1 MPSSREPGRD
11 AGKARRANESSL
23 SSAVADRIVGLLEEG
38 PRTPAGWRE
47 AMAWLAKESGAVV
60 YPTLLFVLTQL
71 DFADEPAREHWER
84 ILRQW
89 EELNRRVPAK
99 VDLRVAVLQY
109 FLRSQRKLH
118 NPAIVEIKILRR
130 TQASAIYDELTR
142 LYNYRYFQDRVVS
155 ETRRAL
161 RYDHSLTLLMI
172 DADDFKA
179 FNDTRGHLAG
189 NMALRR
195 LASVLRKTVREVD
208 VAARYGG
215 EEFAVLL
222 PNTPKLAA
230 LKLAEKLRQ
239 AVEKA
244 GIGRDDAGQGR
255 PLTVSVGVAALPGD
269 AANAQELVDRADSAL
284 YIAKS
289 MGKNCVKPFSDERR
303 EHTRLDAAVSGFF
316 SVLAKER
323 HPLATTNVS
332 EGGILFHSAE
342 PLPSGSM
349 LRLQLSL
356 PPAGEPVECAVKV
369 LRVIGARGGF
379 EIGTQILHMPRL
391 HQRRFRQF
399 LKQLK
404 AGEIAA
410 TPAARRRKAGT
421 NGDVAAT
428 PKQTKTAADEAAE
441 LFDDTLPLIPIN

>member
-1 MPSSREPGRD
+1 LKKEQ
-11 AGKARRANESSL
+11 AGKERSAAARAENGLTST
-23 SSAVADRIVGLLEEG
+23 VAERIIGMLEEG

-47 AMAWLAKESGAVV
+47 AMSWLAKESGPEV
-60 YPTLLFVLTQL
+60 YPALLFVLTQL
-71 DFADEPAREHWER
+71 DFENEPAREHWDN

-89 EELNRRVPAK
+89 EDLNKRIPEK

-118 NPAIVEIKILRR
+118 NPAIVEIKLLKR

-155 ETRRAL
+155 EVRRAM
-161 RYDHSLTLLMI
+161 RYDHALTLMMI
-172 DADDFKA
+172 DVDDFKA

-195 LASVLRKTVREVD
+195 LASVLRKSVREVD

-215 EEFAVLL
+215 EEFAILL
-222 PNTPKLAA
+222 PSTPKLAA
-230 LKLAEKLRQ
+230 LKLAEKLRS

-244 GIGRDDAGQGR
+244 GIGKDAPGASGKA
-255 PLTVSVGVAALPGD
+255 LSVSIGVASLPGD
-269 AANAQELVDRADSAL
+269 AGNAEELVDRADSAL

-303 EHTRLDAAVSGFF
+303 EHTRLDASLSGFF
-316 SVLAKER
+316 HVLAKER

-342 PLPSGSM
+342 PLPSGS
-349 LRLQLSL
+349 LLKLQLAL
-356 PPAGEPVECAVKV
+356 PPGGEPIECAVKV

-379 EIGTQILHMPRL
+379 EIGTQIVHMPRL
-391 HQRRFRQF
+391 HVRRFRQF
-399 LKQLK
+399 IKQLK

-410 TPAARRRKAGT
+410 SPASRRRKGRGPAT
-421 NGDVAAT
+421 EKLRPVDDAEAFDV
-428 PKQTKTAADEAAE
+428 
-441 LFDDTLPLIPIN
+441 TLPLIPVN

>member
-1 MPSSREPGRD
+1 MKKEQPAGPSREG
-11 AGKARRANESSL
+11 AGTMSQQENPFTSTI
-23 SSAVADRIVGLLEEG
+23 ADRIVGMLEEG

-47 AMAWLAKESGAVV
+47 AMAWLAKELGPEV

-71 DFADEPAREHWER
+71 DFANEPAREHWDR

-89 EELNRRVPAK
+89 EELNKRIPEK
-99 VDLRVAVLQY
+99 VDLRVAMLQY

-142 LYNYRYFQDRVVS
+142 LYNFRYFQDRVVS
-155 ETRRAL
+155 EVRRAL
-161 RYDHSLTLLMI
+161 RYDHALTLMMI
-172 DADDFKA
+172 DVDDFKA

-195 LASVLRKTVREVD
+195 LASVLRKSVREVD
-208 VAARYGG
+208 VATRYGG
-215 EEFAVLL
+215 EEFAILL
-222 PNTPKLAA
+222 PSTPKLAA
-230 LKLAEKLRQ
+230 LKLAEKLRH

-244 GIGRDDAGQGR
+244 GIGRDASGAGK
-255 PLTVSVGVAALPGD
+255 PVTVSVGVASLPGD
-269 AANAQELVDRADSAL
+269 AGTAEELVERADSAL

-332 EGGILFHSAE
+332 EGGILFHSGE
-342 PLPSGSM
+342 PLPSGA
-349 LRLQLSL
+349 LLKLQLAL
-356 PPAGEPVECAVKV
+356 PPSGEPIECAVKV

-391 HQRRFRQF
+391 HVRRFRQF
-399 LKQLK
+399 IKQLK
-404 AGEIAA
+404 AGEIAHA
-410 TPAARRRKAGT
+410 PVARRRKPR
-421 NGDVAAT
+421 AAT
-428 PKQTKTAADEAAE
+428 AAAAAGQPQAVDETAEI
-441 LFDDTLPLIPIN
+441 FDNTLPLIPIA

>member
-1 MPSSREPGRD
+1 VKKEQPAAAGREGTAKAGRNENGMSSG
-11 AGKARRANESSL
+11 
-23 SSAVADRIVGLLEEG
+23 VADRIISMLEEG
-38 PRTPAGWRE
+38 PRTPLGWRE
-47 AMAWLAKESGAVV
+47 AMAWLAKESGPEV

-71 DFADEPAREHWER
+71 DFANEKAREHWDN

-89 EELNRRVPAK
+89 EDLNRRIPEK

-118 NPAIVEIKILRR
+118 NPAIVEIKFLRR

-155 ETRRAL
+155 EVRRAL
-161 RYDHSLTLLMI
+161 RYDHALTLLMI

-195 LASVLRKTVREVD
+195 LATVLRKTVREVD

-215 EEFAVLL
+215 EEFAILL

-230 LKLAEKLRQ
+230 LKLAEKLRH

-244 GIGRDDAGQGR
+244 GIGRDEAGNGK
-255 PLTVSVGVAALPGD
+255 PLSVSIGVASLPGD
-269 AANAQELVDRADSAL
+269 AGTAQELVDRADSAL

-303 EHTRLDAAVSGFF
+303 EHTRLDATLAGHY

-332 EGGILFHSAE
+332 EGGILFHGAE
-342 PLPSGSM
+342 PLPSGSL
-349 LRLQLSL
+349 LRLQLAL
-356 PPAGEPVECAVKV
+356 PPSGEPIECAVKV
-369 LRVIGARGGF
+369 LRVIGTRGGF

-391 HQRRFRQF
+391 HARRFRQF
-399 LKQLK
+399 LKLLK
-404 AGEIAA
+404 AGAIAA
-410 TPAARRRKAGT
+410 PQAARRRK
-421 NGDVAAT
+421 
-428 PKQTKTAADEAAE
+428 PCAADTERGKAADSVLE
-441 LFDDTLPLIPIN
+441 LDDNTLPLVPIA